1 MPYIPL
7 SMSASKSENCF
18 NVNPSYTKTTEKN
31 SENNSVLCNSDQCK
45 NIEPKRKI
53 SKCCL
58 YINTL
63 SILSNI
69 VLLIIVSTT
78 GVVLFHFKSGVDRQN
93 IKKPSGDFILLP
105 CERNYTNRPSSKDI
119 SYCQKA
125 SDQAVF
131 NLLTL
136 LTTEYIGRRNL
147 SEEQL
152 YKDGNR
158 PVLRQRLGKMYYL
171 SKKNASEVTLMMPK
185 HTGED
190 SLYNKT
196 SLTVQSDGIY
206 IIYVSLQYCFRI
218 RNQTSDYGTVS
229 MQIVRHVENK
239 QRDDILFHNNVHY
252 GSGPLSFIPENC
264 LLPVN
269 LTKGDRLSL
278 HVTNIQSFYETRI
291 SNVFGLQEIRKY

>member
-7 SMSASKSENCF
+7 SMSASKSENC
-18 NVNPSYTKTTEKN
+18 
-31 SENNSVLCNSDQCK
+31 ENN
-45 NIEPKRKI
+45 EPKRKI

-58 YINTL
+58 YVSTL

-78 GVVLFHFKSGVDRQN
+78 GVVLFHFKSGFDRQN
-93 IKKPSGDFILLP
+93 IKKPSRDFILLP

-119 SYCQKA
+119 RYCQKT

-152 YKDGNR
+152 YKDENR
-158 PVLRQRLGKMYYL
+158 PVLRQRLGELYYL
-171 SKKNASEVTLMMPK
+171 WKKNASDLTLMTPK
-185 HTGED
+185 HTGVHVD

-218 RNQTSDYGTVS
+218 LNQTSDSGTVS
-229 MQIVRHVENK
+229 MQIVRHAENK
-239 QRDDILFHNNVHY
+239 HDILFHNTVHY
-252 GSGPLSFIPENC
+252 NSGPLSFIPENC

-278 HVTNIQSFYETRI
+278 HVTNIPYFYAMKM